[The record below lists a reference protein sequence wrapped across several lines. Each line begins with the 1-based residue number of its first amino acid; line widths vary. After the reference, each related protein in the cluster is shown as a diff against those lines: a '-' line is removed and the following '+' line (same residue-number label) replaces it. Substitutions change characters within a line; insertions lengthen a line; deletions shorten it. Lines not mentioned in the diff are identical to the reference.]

1 MYYVLWTSTGSEE
14 KTRQMIRDYVGSAYY
29 SRIAIP
35 YRKKKY
41 FHGGKASIV
50 KELIFPSYIFIET
63 EDIEG
68 FVSQIDRF
76 PGFKVILHT
85 EDGYSP
91 IYKHE
96 EYILTKMLNNE
107 DVIDISEGYMEGDR
121 IIVTKGPLQ
130 GFEGGIKK
138 VIHRRGLAI
147 LEMTIFNRTTEV
159 RLGLEL
165 IERKKQ

>member
-76 PGFKVILHT
+76 PGFKVVLHT

-130 GFEGGIKK
+130 GFEGDIKK
-138 VIHRRGLAI
+138 VIRRRGLVI